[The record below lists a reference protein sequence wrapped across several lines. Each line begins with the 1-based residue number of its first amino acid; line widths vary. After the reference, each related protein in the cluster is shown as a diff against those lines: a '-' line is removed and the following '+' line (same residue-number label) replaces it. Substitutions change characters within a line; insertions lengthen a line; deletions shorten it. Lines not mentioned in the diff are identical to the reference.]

1 MTVAAPSPVV
11 FLPESHTYTVDG
23 RVRPHVT
30 GVLKATG
37 LSTDFD
43 RLPPAAR
50 EAAIEKRDIGTLVH
64 AATVLA
70 DLGTLRWGTLDER
83 LFGYVEAWEAYR
95 KQRGIERFI
104 LIETALAHSK
114 YLYAGTVDRAGY
126 TSDALVLPDIK
137 TGDSEDAGGRYQ
149 TAAYAELVADY
160 CAVQFPT
167 ECIAAKNIQRE
178 CVELRENGTFR
189 VESYNNFREDWQVF
203 LAALTVYRAQPTQR

>member
-1 MTVAAPSPVV
+1 VESLTTVAPSPVV
-11 FLPESHTYTVDG
+11 FLPENHSYTVDG

-30 GVLKATG
+30 GILKATG

-50 EAAIEKRDIGTLVH
+50 EAALVKREVGRLVH
-64 AATVLA
+64 EATVLA
-70 DLGTLRWGTLDER
+70 DLNTLKWGTLEER

-95 KQRGIERFI
+95 KQRGLKTFL
-104 LIETALAHSK
+104 LIETALASSK
-114 YLYAGTVDRAGY
+114 YLYAGTVDRVAA
-126 TSDALVLPDIK
+126 TDDVVVLPDIK

-149 TAAYAELVADY
+149 TAAYADL
-160 CAVQFPT
+160 
-167 ECIAAKNIQRE
+167 AAEHLSLNPKNIERE

-203 LAALTVYRAQPTQR
+203 LAALTVYRAQPTRS